1 MINKADLIDSP
12 ERRSVPASQF
22 EFRTGANNTL
32 KFSGYASVF
41 NRGYDVH
48 GGANAGG
55 WTEMVTR
62 KAFDTTLKANPDV
75 HLLINHDGLPL
86 ARTKSG
92 TLRLGVDSEGLLSEA
107 DLDLRDHTVRSLAVK
122 MERGDVD
129 EMSFAFRVKRQEWN
143 NDETERSLTEVSLHK
158 GDVSIV
164 SFGANPY
171 TSATIRSA
179 VERLANLKADELAEL
194 RAMSED
200 VDRAMDQLM
209 AARKSEDIPADE
221 QARTLLG
228 TPGVSQN
235 FTITY
240 RRRKVPVTQFLY
252 VYPRNLRSW
261 LKLAPSRVG
270 DFHPVT
276 LRLDFSKDALV
287 AISLGAIARVTVPPC
302 KPSVQRRGFVRK
314 GQDFP
319 YGFHGLTLGATVAS
333 VEQRFGK
340 FAGRASDL
348 HVYLPVPF
356 LVEGRN
362 TVSGLRI
369 ATGAPFEARGDVP
382 DFQLKLDPRS
392 CLVTGLVMA
401 AGR

>member
-1 MINKADLIDSP
+1 MIIKADLIDSP

-48 GGANAGG
+48 GGANAGD

-228 TPGVSQN
+228 C
-235 FTITY
+235 IT
-240 RRRKVPVTQFLY
+240 
-252 VYPRNLRSW
+252 RSGGD
-261 LKLAPSRVG
+261 LADPSNSTLAQAIHDICADAGADCGTETEPDDDPVG
-270 DFHPVT
+270 DFKLSAGPAPERRRQSGSGLSISEYRRLCRPV
-276 LRLDFSKDALV
+276 DSPD
-287 AISLGAIARVTVPPC
+287 PM
-302 KPSVQRRGFVRK
+302 
-314 GQDFP
+314 
-319 YGFHGLTLGATVAS
+319 
-333 VEQRFGK
+333 
-340 FAGRASDL
+340 
-348 HVYLPVPF
+348 
-356 LVEGRN
+356 
-362 TVSGLRI
+362 TVS
-369 ATGAPFEARGDVP
+369 
-382 DFQLKLDPRS
+382 
-392 CLVTGLVMA
+392 A
-401 AGR
+401 AKHLAS